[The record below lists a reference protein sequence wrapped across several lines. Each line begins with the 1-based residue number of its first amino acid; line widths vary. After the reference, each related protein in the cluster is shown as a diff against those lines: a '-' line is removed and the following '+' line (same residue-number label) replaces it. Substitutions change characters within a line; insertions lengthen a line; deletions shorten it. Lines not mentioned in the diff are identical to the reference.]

1 MHPAIS
7 DKTLTWAAT
16 IGSGVMNGLS
26 RVIFGASVDKI
37 GFKKIFLA
45 LMIIQLINS
54 LVSYWA
60 AWMPAAYFICVLVN
74 YMAIGGLYAIFPV
87 TVTNLFGLEIGPKVY
102 IWILLGG
109 NVVSVINLLE
119 TAVFERLI
127 GFVGI
132 FYVNS
137 AFQLLSIIVTYFYK
151 EELDVERLRKYGG
164 LKSQEYVAQKEFKK
178 DQGIELENSR

>member
-1 MHPAIS
+1 
-7 DKTLTWAAT
+7 
-16 IGSGVMNGLS
+16 
-26 RVIFGASVDKI
+26 
-37 GFKKIFLA
+37 
-45 LMIIQLINS
+45 
-54 LVSYWA
+54 
-60 AWMPAAYFICVLVN
+60 MPTAYFICVLVN
-74 YMAIGGLYAIFPV
+74 YMATGGLYAIFPV

-137 AFQLLSIIVTYFYK
+137 AFQLLSIIVTCFYK
-151 EELDVERLRKYGG
+151 EELDIERLRKNGG
-164 LKSQEYVAQKEFKK
+164 LKSQENLAQKEFLLMKTQK
-178 DQGIELENSR
+178 VLGEE